1 MKIIKAHC
9 VRHDKWFKLAVNDS
23 GEIINFENISY
34 EAAKACQTQIKE
46 TSFRTAA
53 SLRPC
58 MQCGSRKVGRCSHVE
73 KWGCCGQPYFYQ
85 CLYCDQLRISR
96 EAADSRYSQ
105 YMGQSNIVG
114 AELDKYGNP
123 LGEKYDLAK
132 RDSFKGFRIVMLC
145 LDHELQT
152 GGIYQKDFLECSPPA
167 LKEKGFD
174 LTIINLLDQEY
185 FGKDGKINA
194 TRLREVLEN
203 SSQLWVISGTQCY
216 LGADAVDV
224 IINYYKA
231 GHGLYLWGDND
242 PFSADANQLGQKLF
256 GVTMHGDYNGEHV
269 VGVKEGREKSG
280 IIPGH
285 AISTGIAHFYEG
297 ITIAAV
303 QTNSQV
309 KPLVYSSDG
318 KVVTA
323 YSESFNSRLLFDGG
337 FTRLFYKWDS
347 AGTGR
352 FVTNCAAW
360 LANAEN
366 QEASEVP
373 FT

>member
-1 MKIIKAHC
+1 MKILKAHC

-23 GEIINFENISY
+23 GEIINFENISH

-123 LGEKYDLAK
+123 LGEEYDLAK
-132 RDSFKGFRIVMLC
+132 RDGFRGFKVVIFSTNSAFNADSEAGRKLREGPV
-145 LDHELQT
+145 H
-152 GGIYQKDFLECSPPA
+152 A
-167 LKEKGFD
+167 LREKGFD
-174 LTIINLLDQEY
+174 VTVVSPDDTRYFSGGNHVNARALSSLL
-185 FGKDGKINA
+185 GKN
-194 TRLREVLEN
+194 T
-203 SSQLWVISGTQCY
+203 QLWIISFYENGFDSAS
-216 LGADAVDV
+216 ADVV
-224 IINYYKA
+224 EKFYKS
-231 GHGLYLWGDND
+231 GGGLYLWGDND
-242 PFSADANQLGQKLF
+242 PLHAEADFFGKRFFGVSMQGEYLGQNVL
-256 GVTMHGDYNGEHV
+256 GV
-269 VGVKEGREKSG
+269 RENDLKCG
-280 IIPGH
+280 IIPRH
-285 AISTGIAHFYEG
+285 PISTGIAHFYEG

-303 QTNSQV
+303 QINSQV

-318 KVVTA
+318 NVVTA
-323 YSESFNSRLLFDGG
+323 YSESYNSRLLFDGG
-337 FTRLFYKWDS
+337 FTRLWHNWDS

-360 LANAEN
+360 LANPKDSD
-366 QEASEVP
+366 SEIP